1 MSSVP
6 AARISHED
14 GRVMISHD
22 QMGHGPHGSEMQG
35 LLMLPYTLSCTA
47 QRQNTTQAC
56 EVQVVQS

>member
-1 MSSVP
+1 
-6 AARISHED
+6 
-14 GRVMISHD
+14 MISHD